1 MSKSFNKWWGVP
13 IGFGSGLVFGVLG
26 AVGATGLIALSK
38 KTRPAA
44 FVTGV
49 SSVAGAL
56 AAWAGIFGLTM
67 WATKKMVAQQVAE
80 QSSGQSIP
88 APTSQP
94 ALPSD
99 PLVAESVDKGLSGFP
114 YAGLMTPVIDRWR
127 GKDGVLLGRGIRI
140 IR

>member
-49 SSVAGAL
+49 SSVAGAVT
-56 AAWAGIFGLTM
+56 AWAGIFAFTAWSM
-67 WATKKMVAQQVAE
+67 KKIAAHEVQAQAA
-80 QSSGQSIP
+80 SLP
-88 APTSQP
+88 APASHP
-94 ALPSD
+94 ALPTD
-99 PLVAESVDKGLSGFP
+99 PLVAEPVAKEFSGFP
-114 YAGLMTPVIDRWR
+114 YAGLLTPVFDKWR
-127 GKDGVLLGRGIRI
+127 GKDGVLLGRGIRVI
-140 IR
+140 

>member
-26 AVGATGLIALSK
+26 AVGATGLMAVGK
-38 KTRPAA
+38 KTRSAA

-49 SSVAGAL
+49 SSVVGAV
-56 AAWAGIFGLTM
+56 AAWAGIFALSA
-67 WATKKMVAQQVAE
+67 WSTKKVVQEAIKEQQAAL
-80 QSSGQSIP
+80 P

-94 ALPSD
+94 SLPSD
-99 PLVAESVDKGLSGFP
+99 PLVAESVTKELSGFP
-114 YAGLMTPVIDRWR
+114 YAGLMTPAIDKWR